1 MRVKAVIEFE
11 VNETLIQKA
20 NFRDYDMDKET
31 TETTETVQKARE
43 DIFHQLVE
51 DLKVAQMT
59 RTYSEVMDNTSI
71 KDYKFFVAHKEPLL
85 FEL

>member
-11 VNETLIQKA
+11 VDKTLIQNA
-20 NFRDYDMDKET
+20 HYESHDMDEPT
-31 TETTETVQKARE
+31 TEAVWKARE

-51 DLKVAQMT
+51 DLKVAET
-59 RTYSEVMDNTSI
+59 TTNYIEVIENTSI
-71 KDYKFFVAHKEPLL
+71 KDYKFFVVHEEPLL

>member
-11 VNETLIQKA
+11 VNETLIQDA
-20 NFRDYDMDKET
+20 NFRDYEMDEQRIKI
-31 TETTETVQKARE
+31 VGRARE

-51 DLKVAQMT
+51 DLKVAEMT
-59 RTYSEVMDNTSI
+59 TNYSEVMDNTSI
-71 KDYKFFVAHKEPLL
+71 KDYKFFVVREEPLL